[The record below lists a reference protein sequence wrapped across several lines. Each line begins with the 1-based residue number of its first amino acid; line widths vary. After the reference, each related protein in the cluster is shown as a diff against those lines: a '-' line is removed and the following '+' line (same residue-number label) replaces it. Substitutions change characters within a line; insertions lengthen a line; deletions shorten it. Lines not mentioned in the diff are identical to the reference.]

1 MIDDVPQNEGGSSLV
16 RNILFAALGVFA
28 VGTIIF
34 LFQAYSRI
42 NDLERKQALVLD
54 GVDKVEKKI
63 KDSDN
68 ENNIQIR
75 VLSKQVGMTGQELA
89 KRTAALRNESKN
101 LEKTFDSKLAAQE
114 EQTKQQIGL
123 VSGEVTGVKGDVG
136 KVKEDVNA
144 TRSDL
149 DATKARLERAVGDIT
164 KEGEMIA
171 TTHDEL
177 EILKHKGD
185 RNYYE
190 FTLKKGKEP
199 TRLSTVAL
207 QLKKVDPKKS
217 KFTLFV
223 LADDRKIEKRD
234 RTINEPLQFYTGRDR
249 HLFEVVVNTVNK
261 DTVSGYLVTPKNI
274 ASGLQTQSKLE

>member
-1 MIDDVPQNEGGSSLV
+1 MTDEVPQNEGGSSLV
-16 RNILFAALGVFA
+16 RNILFAVLGAFA

-42 NDLERKQALVLD
+42 NDLERKQAMVQDDVSKRIKEFEL
-54 GVDKVEKKI
+54 EK
-63 KDSDN
+63 N
-68 ENNIQIR
+68 AQIQA
-75 VLSKQVGMTGQELA
+75 LSNKAGMTSQELA
-89 KRTAALRNESKN
+89 RRTAALRNESKTM
-101 LEKTFDSKLAAQE
+101 EKNFDSKLAAQE

-123 VSGEVTGVKGDVG
+123 VSGEVTGVKGEVG

-149 DATKARLERAVGDIT
+149 DATKAKLERAVGDIT
-164 KEGEMIA
+164 KEGELIA

-177 EILKHKGD
+177 EVLKHKGD
-185 RNYYE
+185 KNYFE

-207 QLKKVDPKKS
+207 QLKKVDAKNG
-217 KFTLFV
+217 KFTLYV
-223 LADDRKIEKRD
+223 MADDRKIEKRD

-261 DTVSGYLVTPKNI
+261 DTVSGYLVTPKNM
-274 ASGLQTQSKLE
+274 ASGLQTQSKVE

>member
-1 MIDDVPQNEGGSSLV
+1 MTDMPQNEGGSSLV
-16 RNILFAALGVFA
+16 RNILFAVLGAFA
-28 VGTIIF
+28 VGMIIF

-42 NDLERKQALVLD
+42 DDLERKQALVQD
-54 GVDKVEKKI
+54 EVNKKI
-63 KDSDN
+63 KESDLEKN
-68 ENNIQIR
+68 AQIQA
-75 VLSKQVGMTGQELA
+75 LSNKVGMTSQELA
-89 KRTAALRNESKN
+89 KRTAALKIEAKN
-101 LEKTFDSKLAAQE
+101 IEKEMDTKLAAQE
-114 EQTKQQIGL
+114 EQTKQQIGA
-123 VSGEVTGVKGDVG
+123 VSGEVSGVKGEVG

-149 DATKARLERAVGDIT
+149 DATKAKLERAVGDIT
-164 KEGEMIA
+164 KEGELIA

-185 RNYYE
+185 KNYYE

-217 KFTLFV
+217 KFTLYV
-223 LADDRKIEKRD
+223 MADDRKIEKRD
-234 RTINEPLQFYTGRDR
+234 RTVNEPLQFYTGRDR

-261 DTVSGYLVTPKNI
+261 DTVTGYLVTPKNM
-274 ASGLQTQSKLE
+274 ASGLQTQSMK